1 MHTVPTMPWPA
12 ESDTARLDAG
22 RGALVVAGDGPTSV
36 VLVVACGP
44 AGGDLASDSAVGVA
58 LAARDLLAAEGIEA
72 SVVAILDPVTFAGQE
87 MSYRDQVLPAVVPR
101 VDMSGLTAQA
111 AAVDARRQ
119 LRRRR

>member
-36 VLVVACGP
+36 VLVVAC
-44 AGGDLASDSAVGVA
+44 DDAVGVA